1 MINLLGSTRRPTAGR
16 RPLVVALTCVLSVC
30 GLASRAAA
38 QTRPDVFEL
47 SWFWDGG
54 AGPFLWG
61 AIASRLTIE
70 ATLEPPERPR
80 FFAAEVDGEP
90 SHKSHELPGPAV
102 TASGVVLGIAI
113 GFDDSEARWF
123 HFKGFAQSMATAS
136 LLTGVGKIAF
146 GRRRPDYD
154 PASSDPD
161 GRRSFPSGHAS
172 QALAA
177 ASYFGLYM
185 MKHGFNQ
192 YRDAGTLPWWEVA
205 TYLTIASAAIAVP
218 VERVVNNRHHFTD
231 VLAGSFLGVATSA
244 TFFLYQELRFQRSH
258 FRSVEP
264 DSLMPRVAPSIE
276 NGVGVTLQWAWR

>member
-1 MINLLGSTRRPTAGR
+1 MDLRRSTRSSCGR
-16 RPLVVALTCVLSVC
+16 RSFVAALVGALAVC
-30 GLASRAAA
+30 GATPVASA
-38 QTRPDVFEL
+38 QTRPGAFEL

-70 ATLEPPERPR
+70 ATLDPPERPR

-90 SHKSHELPGPAV
+90 SHKSHELPGPVV
-102 TASGVVLGIAI
+102 TASGVILGVAI

-154 PASSDPD
+154 PTSSDPD

-185 MKHGFNQ
+185 MKHGFDR
-192 YRDAGTLPWWEVA
+192 YRDPGTLPWWEVA

-231 VLAGSFLGVATSA
+231 VMAGSLLGVATSA

-258 FRSVEP
+258 LRSVEP
-264 DSLMPRVAPSIE
+264 DSLMPRVTPVIE
-276 NGVGVTLQWAWR
+276 RGVGVTLQWDWR